1 MWGLEGRGGTCQPLG
16 ARQPARTE
24 PVAELP
30 RACGNLVRR
39 GFSFSSGV
47 QEADS
52 CLDGDSG
59 GAECLRGW
67 WKREEPL
74 PAIPRLMPGMS
85 VVWGSLA
92 KGVRLRVVMKI
103 KTGPG
108 GGGL

>member
-67 WKREEPL
+67 WKRGEPL
-74 PAIPRLMPGMS
+74 PAIPWLMPGMS
-85 VVWGSLA
+85 VRVGFFG
-92 KGVRLRVVMKI
+92 KGREAQGGNENKNRA
-103 KTGPG
+103 